1 MRFVQRLLI
10 ICSALIIF
18 SSLLVMIGWFA
29 SIEAF
34 KSLIPGMA
42 SMKFNTAL
50 CFLLSGIALWYSGAA
65 SITTRPLFI
74 VRLCTLTILAISS
87 LTFIEY
93 LAHLDLYIDQL
104 FIRDEAL
111 TPMPGRMSLATT
123 LAFLLT
129 CGALLTLNS
138 KSHTAI
144 AASQS
149 FAVIVTM
156 CGLLGSIGYIF
167 GTQSIYSLFLFSSM
181 AVDTAILFMVLGI
194 GLLAVRPQRGVIAV
208 FNNPYIGGSFIRSIF
223 VIILSLTILVGWLII
238 KGSRSGFYSDE
249 MGIVIFACFS
259 IAAILAITWW
269 LARLLNSFQAQVISQ
284 NTWLVERE
292 RELNELRIALDE
304 HSLVA
309 ITDPKGKIT
318 YANDKFCKISQ
329 YSREELIGKDHRI
342 INSKYHSKYFFE
354 QLWTSILNGDVWT
367 GEIRNK
373 AKDGSYYWVDTT
385 IVPFLS
391 KEGRPTQHVAIR
403 TDITKL
409 KNIEEQLHANR
420 VELEN
425 AMDSASLAPW
435 EYTLSTDSFTWNDRI
450 YALFGSSVEK
460 EGGYTMSSERYI
472 NTFCHPDDQILVA
485 TAVGDALKAKEIGH
499 ILTLEY
505 RIIRADTGETRD
517 MFARYQFACD
527 GAGTVTKGWGSHQ
540 DFTERKKLE
549 VDLQTSENQLIQA
562 MEIADMASWSYHV
575 ADREFTF
582 NERYFLL
589 LGTSSEIEGG
599 HTLTDIRY
607 IEDFCHPDDRARIRQ
622 EIVKGISSP
631 KSDQTFKIE
640 YRIIRKDDDSVRD
653 VVVQYQ
659 RIFDDNGAPVTAWGA
674 IQDITSRKSIEREL
688 EAARKTADIAN
699 RAKSAFL
706 ANMSHEIRTP
716 LNAISGLVEL
726 LNHPADETEQ
736 TKTLRLTQESV
747 NALTG
752 IIDDVL
758 DLSKI
763 EAGMLDIR
771 PEFIAIQKNV
781 ESALEIFSSSASAK
795 NLSLQAYFDSDIPAM
810 LKCDPLRLRQ
820 VLSNLL
826 GNAIKFTQ
834 SGGIELRVSLIEKKE
849 NTVVVKIDLSDT
861 GIGISE
867 AAQGRIFQ
875 PFVQAE
881 NDTTRLF
888 GGTGLGLSISR
899 RLVELMNGKLTVR
912 SELGKGTTMT
922 VVLELE
928 FDVSEP
934 LARTEE
940 PAKRIVDDSLGDSLN
955 VDKKHRVLIADDNI
969 INREVLGRQLKILGF
984 IVDDAEDGVD
994 ALTRWREHQSEY
1006 SMLIVDCHMPEMDG
1020 FELTRTIR
1028 LAEADNNS
1036 APIII
1041 IGYTANAMTDSREQ
1055 CLHAG
1060 MNDVLIKPVKLEQ
1073 LESILRI
1080 WLKSISS
1087 SEQAGAET
1095 QALGE
1100 TPVNRQVLSE
1110 ISGGDMAFSQHFL
1123 ILFQQSQHS
1132 ELNLLAS
1139 LLAKGEFTEIARLAH
1154 RLSGASGSIAA
1165 IVLQGICTQIEE
1177 AAKEEDRKLLIVY
1190 LPELKLETERLISYI
1205 SSNQLK

>member
-1 MRFVQRLLI
+1 
-10 ICSALIIF
+10 
-18 SSLLVMIGWFA
+18 MIGWFA
-29 SIEAF
+29 GFEAF
-34 KSLIPGMA
+34 KSIIPGMA

-50 CFLLSGIALWYSGAA
+50 CFLLSGIALWYSGA
-65 SITTRPLFI
+65 SSLVSRSLLV
-74 VRLCTLTILAISS
+74 VRLCTFTIFAICS
-87 LTFIEY
+87 LTFIQY
-93 LAHLDLYIDQL
+93 LVHLDLHIDQY
-104 FIRDEAL
+104 FVRDEAM
-111 TPMPGRMSLATT
+111 TFMPGRMSLATT
-123 LAFLLT
+123 LAFLLAS
-129 CGALLTLNS
+129 GSLLTLNS
-138 KSHTAI
+138 KRHAAI
-144 AASQS
+144 VASQT

-156 CGLLGSIGYIF
+156 CGLMGTIGYIF

-181 AVDTAILFMVLGI
+181 AVHTAALFMVLGI

-223 VIILSLTILVGWLII
+223 VIILSLTILVGWLITR
-238 KGSRSGFYSDE
+238 GSRSGFYSNE

-292 RELNELRIALDE
+292 RELDDLRIALDE

-309 ITDPKGKIT
+309 ITDPKGIIT
-318 YANDKFCKISQ
+318 YANDKFCRVSQ
-329 YSREELIGKDHRI
+329 YSREELIGRDHRI
-342 INSKYHSKYFFE
+342 INSKYHSKSFFE
-354 QLWTSILNGDVWT
+354 QLWKSILNGEVWT

-373 AKDGSYYWVDTT
+373 AKDGSFYWVDTT

-391 KEGRPTQHVAIR
+391 QEGKSTQHVAIR

-409 KNIEEQLHANR
+409 KNIEEELHANS

-450 YALFGSSVEK
+450 YALFGSSVER

-485 TAVGDALKAKEIGH
+485 TAVGEALNATEIGH

-527 GAGTVTKGWGSHQ
+527 EAGTVTKGWGSHQ
-540 DFTERKKLE
+540 DITERKKLE
-549 VDLQTSENQLIQA
+549 VDLQTSQNQLVQA
-562 MEIADMASWSYHV
+562 MEIADMASWTYHI
-575 ADREFTF
+575 AASEFTL

-589 LGTSSEIEGG
+589 LGTSSDVEGG
-599 HTLTDIRY
+599 YTLTDNRY
-607 IEDFCHPDDRARIRQ
+607 LADFCHPDDRATIRE
-622 EIVKGISSP
+622 EIIKGISTP
-631 KSDQTFKIE
+631 KSNQTFKIE
-640 YRIIRKDDDSVRD
+640 YRIIRKDDESVRD

-659 RIFDDNGAPVTAWGA
+659 RTFDDNGKPVTAWGA
-674 IQDITSRKSIEREL
+674 IQDITSRKRIEREL

-736 TKTLRLTQESV
+736 AKTLRLTQESV

-771 PEFIAIQKNV
+771 PEFIAIQKNI
-781 ESALEIFSSSASAK
+781 ESAVEIFSSSASAK
-795 NLSLQAYFDSDIPAM
+795 NLNLQAYFDSNIPSM

-834 SGGIELRVSLIEKKE
+834 GGGIELHVSLIEKKE
-849 NTVVVKIDLSDT
+849 NTVVIKVDVSDT

-867 AAQGRIFQ
+867 AAQARIFQ

-881 NDTTRLF
+881 SDTTRLF

-899 RLVELMNGKLTVR
+899 RLVELMNGELTVR

-928 FDVSEP
+928 FDSSETM
-934 LARTEE
+934 ARTEE
-940 PAKRIVDDSLGDSLN
+940 PAARIVDGSLGDSLN
-955 VDKKHRVLIADDNI
+955 IDRKHRVLIADDNI

-984 IVDDAEDGVD
+984 IVDDAEDGVA

-1020 FELTRTIR
+1020 FDLTRTIR

-1036 APIII
+1036 APVTI

-1055 CLHAG
+1055 CLDAG

-1073 LESILRI
+1073 LESILRL
-1080 WLKSISS
+1080 WLNATSS
-1087 SEQAGAET
+1087 SEDAATET
-1095 QALGE
+1095 HASGE
-1100 TPVNRQVLSE
+1100 TPVNFQVLSE
-1110 ISGGDMAFSQHFL
+1110 ISGGDLAFSQHFL

-1139 LLAKGEFTEIARLAH
+1139 LLAKGEFSEIASLAH

-1165 IVLQGICTQIEE
+1165 LSLQGICTQIEE
-1177 AAKEEDRKLLIVY
+1177 AAKEEDRKRLIVY

-1205 SSNQLK
+1205 TSNQLE

>member
-1 MRFVQRLLI
+1 M
-10 ICSALIIF
+10 
-18 SSLLVMIGWFA
+18 
-29 SIEAF
+29 
-34 KSLIPGMA
+34 
-42 SMKFNTAL
+42 
-50 CFLLSGIALWYSGAA
+50 FL
-65 SITTRPLFI
+65 
-74 VRLCTLTILAISS
+74 
-87 LTFIEY
+87 
-93 LAHLDLYIDQL
+93 
-104 FIRDEAL
+104 
-111 TPMPGRMSLATT
+111 PGRMSLATT
-123 LAFLLT
+123 LIFLLT
-129 CGALLTLNS
+129 CGSLLTLNS
-138 KSHTAI
+138 KSDTAVV
-144 AASQS
+144 ASQS

-156 CGLLGSIGYIF
+156 CGLVGSIGYIF

-181 AVDTAILFMVLGI
+181 TVHAAALFMVLGI
-194 GLLAVRPQRGVIAV
+194 GLLVVRPQRGIIAV
-208 FNNPYIGGSFIRSIF
+208 FNNHYIGGSFIRSIF
-223 VIILSLTILVGWLII
+223 GIILSLTILVGWLII

-269 LARLLNSFQAQVISQ
+269 LARLLNSFQEQVISQ

-342 INSKYHSKYFFE
+342 INSKYHSKSFFE
-354 QLWTSILNGDVWT
+354 QLWKSILNGEVWT

-391 KEGRPTQHVAIR
+391 EEGRPTQHVAIR

-409 KNIEEQLHANR
+409 KNIEEQLRANR

-435 EYTLSTDSFTWNDRI
+435 EFNFSTDSFTWNDRI
-450 YALFGSSVEK
+450 YTLFGSSVER

-472 NTFCHPDDQILVA
+472 NTYCHPDDQLLLA
-485 TAVGDALKAKEIGH
+485 KAVDDALKATVTGH

-505 RIIRADTGETRD
+505 RIIRADSGETRD

-527 GAGTVTKGWGSHQ
+527 EAGTVTKAWGAHQ
-540 DFTERKKLE
+540 DITERKKLE
-549 VDLQTSENQLIQA
+549 VDLQISQNQLMQA
-562 MEIADMASWSYHV
+562 MEIADMASWTYHV
-575 ADREFTF
+575 ATAEFTL

-589 LGTSSEIEGG
+589 LGTTSDVEGG
-599 HTLTDIRY
+599 YILSNTRY
-607 IEDFCHPDDRARIRQ
+607 LADFCHPDDRARIQ
-622 EIVKGISSP
+622 EEIVKNTSTLESN
-631 KSDQTFKIE
+631 QTFKIE
-640 YRIIRKDDDSVRD
+640 YRIIRKDDESVRD

-659 RIFDDNGAPVTAWGA
+659 RTFDDSGQLVTAWGA
-674 IQDITSRKSIEREL
+674 IQDITSRKRIEREL

-736 TKTLRLTQESV
+736 EKTLRLTQESV

-771 PEFIAIQKNV
+771 LEFIAIQKNI
-781 ESALEIFSSSASAK
+781 ESAVEIFSSSASAK
-795 NLSLQAYFDSDIPAM
+795 NLSLQAYFDSSIPAI

-849 NTVVVKIDLSDT
+849 SVVVVKIDVSDT

-867 AAQGRIFQ
+867 AAQARIFQ

-881 NDTTRLF
+881 SDTTRLF

-899 RLVELMNGKLTVR
+899 RLVELMNGELTVR

-928 FDVSEP
+928 FDISET
-934 LARTEE
+934 LAPAEE
-940 PAKRIVDDSLGDSLN
+940 PAKRIVDDSLGDTLN
-955 VDKKHRVLIADDNI
+955 IGGKSRVLIADDNI
-969 INREVLGRQLKILGF
+969 VNREVLGRQLKILGF
-984 IVDDAEDGVD
+984 IVDDAEDGVA

-1006 SMLIVDCHMPEMDG
+1006 AMLIVDCHMPEKDG
-1020 FELTRTIR
+1020 FELTRNVR
-1028 LAEADNNS
+1028 LAEADSNS

-1055 CLHAG
+1055 CLDAG

-1080 WLKSISS
+1080 WLKSIST
-1087 SEQAGAET
+1087 SEHGGVEIQAS
-1095 QALGE
+1095 GE
-1100 TPVNRQVLSE
+1100 SPVDLQVLSE

-1165 IVLQGICTQIEE
+1165 LSLQGICIQIEE
-1177 AAKEEDRKLLIVY
+1177 AAKEEDRKRLIVY

-1205 SSNQLK
+1205 SSNQLE